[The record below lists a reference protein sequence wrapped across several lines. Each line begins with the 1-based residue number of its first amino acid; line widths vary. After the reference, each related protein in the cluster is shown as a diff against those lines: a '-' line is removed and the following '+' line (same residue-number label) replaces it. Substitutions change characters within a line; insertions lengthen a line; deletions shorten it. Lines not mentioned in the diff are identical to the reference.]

1 MLPFVAHCSPT
12 ATLLIHTHPESPS
25 TADAVGTTN
34 TRSALCPATGA
45 FICRLAVIVTAR
57 PLVGD
62 GDKEEEDKGGEEEEE
77 EEDGEEEEE
86 EDEDEEVFVGG

>member
-1 MLPFVAHCSPT
+1 M
-12 ATLLIHTHPESPS
+12 IHTHPDSPS

-62 GDKEEEDKGGEEEEE
+62 GDKEEEEEEEEEGEEEE

-86 EDEDEEVFVGG
+86 EDEEVFVGG